1 MTRLIKINE
10 NGIYMVFAL
19 IGDEKIR
26 LIHLGTAPFNEKAMP
41 ENAWENGY
49 LVQYQETGYGSADHR
64 GRKHTG
70 SVPGCWAV
78 YREMRDYKNE
88 KGRKLEIVQ
97 DYQGLQLISHYQFYD
112 NVQTIRS
119 WTEVT
124 NQSEQTREIEYV
136 SSFAYQYASVGGNKP
151 WNRKMRLHTAHNS
164 WYDEC
169 RWESRTLPEMGLN
182 PINLAQSTKRI
193 YEQNLGSWST
203 QEFLP
208 MGCLENEET
217 GATFLWQIE
226 NNGSWYWEV
235 AESSELMFPTVKDH
249 NLMITNDGNE
259 ISGEIYFVLSG
270 PTEWESQW
278 HKSLKPGKSF
288 ITVPAAVSVVNG
300 GFEKAVVEMTKYR
313 RKIRR
318 PNKDN
323 EKLAVIFN
331 DYMNCLFGDSTTEK
345 LLPLI
350 DAAADAGCEYFCID
364 CGWYTDTNW
373 WAGVGE
379 WKPSAQRY
387 PGGIEKP
394 IKYIREKGMIPGLWL
409 EIETVGFDCPNIDKI
424 PKSWFFRRH
433 GKIVSDQCRYQLD
446 FRNPEVQDY
455 ATSVIDRMVNE
466 YGVGYIKMD
475 YNINSGIGTEVDS
488 DSLGD
493 GLLEHNR
500 AYLAWLDSIFVKYP
514 DLIIENC
521 GSGGMRMDYAM
532 LSRHSIQ
539 SSSDQ
544 TDYIKNAA
552 IAASCATALTPEQCA
567 IWSYP
572 LSGADPE
579 ETIMNMVNAMMLRI
593 HQSGHLATL
602 PANQFNLVKNGIEVY
617 KMIRNDIKE
626 GLPFW
631 LTGIPKFEDPWFT
644 FGLECDNCAY
654 IAVWRISSEKIL
666 NVPLK
671 EELQK
676 YQHVEPV
683 YPQNTLDCA
692 YINENHT
699 ISFLLEET
707 KTARIF
713 KLY

>member
-208 MGCLENEET
+208 MGCLEET

-654 IAVWRISSEKIL
+654 IAVWRISGEKIL

>member
-19 IGDEKIR
+19 IDDEKIR

-97 DYQGLQLISHYQFYD
+97 EYQGLQLISHYQFYD

-124 NQSEQTREIEYV
+124 NQSEETREIEYV

-288 ITVPAAVSVVNG
+288 ITVPTAVSVVNG

-318 PNKDN
+318 LNKDN

-409 EIETVGFDCPNIDKI
+409 EIETVGFDCPNIDNI

-433 GKIVSDQCRYQLD
+433 GKIVSDQCRYPLD

-455 ATSVIDRMVNE
+455 A
-466 YGVGYIKMD
+466 
-475 YNINSGIGTEVDS
+475 
-488 DSLGD
+488 
-493 GLLEHNR
+493 
-500 AYLAWLDSIFVKYP
+500 
-514 DLIIENC
+514 C
-521 GSGGMRMDYAM
+521 
-532 LSRHSIQ
+532 
-539 SSSDQ
+539 
-544 TDYIKNAA
+544 
-552 IAASCATALTPEQCA
+552 
-567 IWSYP
+567 
-572 LSGADPE
+572 
-579 ETIMNMVNAMMLRI
+579 
-593 HQSGHLATL
+593 
-602 PANQFNLVKNGIEVY
+602 
-617 KMIRNDIKE
+617 
-626 GLPFW
+626 
-631 LTGIPKFEDPWFT
+631 
-644 FGLECDNCAY
+644 
-654 IAVWRISSEKIL
+654 
-666 NVPLK
+666 
-671 EELQK
+671 
-676 YQHVEPV
+676 
-683 YPQNTLDCA
+683 
-692 YINENHT
+692 
-699 ISFLLEET
+699 
-707 KTARIF
+707 
-713 KLY
+713 

>member
-19 IGDEKIR
+19 IDDEKIR

-97 DYQGLQLISHYQFYD
+97 EYQGLQLISHYQFYD

-124 NQSEQTREIEYV
+124 NQSEETREIEYV

-270 PTEWESQW
+270 PTEWES
-278 HKSLKPGKSF
+278 LKPGKSF
-288 ITVPAAVSVVNG
+288 ITVPTAVSVVNG

-654 IAVWRISSEKIL
+654 IVVWRISGEKIL

>member
-1 MTRLIKINE
+1 
-10 NGIYMVFAL
+10 
-19 IGDEKIR
+19 
-26 LIHLGTAPFNEKAMP
+26 
-41 ENAWENGY
+41 
-49 LVQYQETGYGSADHR
+49 
-64 GRKHTG
+64 
-70 SVPGCWAV
+70 
-78 YREMRDYKNE
+78 
-88 KGRKLEIVQ
+88 
-97 DYQGLQLISHYQFYD
+97 
-112 NVQTIRS
+112 
-119 WTEVT
+119 
-124 NQSEQTREIEYV
+124 
-136 SSFAYQYASVGGNKP
+136 
-151 WNRKMRLHTAHNS
+151 
-164 WYDEC
+164 
-169 RWESRTLPEMGLN
+169 
-182 PINLAQSTKRI
+182 
-193 YEQNLGSWST
+193 
-203 QEFLP
+203 

-446 FRNPEVQDY
+446 CRNPEVQDY

-654 IAVWRISSEKIL
+654 IAVWRISGEKIL